1 MDVLIYYVCRNFIF
15 SFFIWHEF
23 CIMLDMNFK
32 LKKMNELNFIKDCN
46 NEDLKILVDYITKD
60 ENGKTRFS
68 ESLTS
73 KEYYKQNYPN
83 NIAAFSDEI
92 IDELLRFGGNT
103 LMNIIRGRG
112 VSYKELLCDVC
123 DKMKVNYNK
132 KSPVEVIENNF
143 LQTILIN
150 SLENMSR
157 DEMKNLIDTMDI
169 RTAGYGKQAM
179 TAAIQAAIL
188 NGGFTPYKM
197 AVIVANAVAKS
208 LLGRGL
214 TLAANAAL
222 VKAMNIFAGPVGWG
236 VSILWTLVDIAGP
249 AYRVTIPAVAQI
261 CYMRRFSQKL
271 LTDKCNTNEN

>member
-1 MDVLIYYVCRNFIF
+1 
-15 SFFIWHEF
+15 
-23 CIMLDMNFK
+23 MN
-32 LKKMNELNFIKDCN
+32 NLNFIRNCS

-60 ENGKTRFS
+60 EKGKTRYT
-68 ESLTS
+68 ECLTS
-73 KEYYKQNYPN
+73 KECYKQNYPD

-92 IDELLRFGGNT
+92 IHELSRFGGNT
-103 LMNIIRGRG
+103 LMNIIRGGG

-132 KSPVEVIENNF
+132 KSSIEVIENNF

-150 SLENMSR
+150 SLEDMSHE
-157 DEMKNLIDTMDI
+157 DMKALIDSMEI
-169 RTAGYGKQAM
+169 RTMGFGKQAM
-179 TAAIQAAIL
+179 VAAIQTAIL

-214 TLAANAAL
+214 ALAANAAL
-222 VKAMNIFAGPVGWG
+222 VKAMNIFAGPIGFAASV
-236 VSILWTLVDIAGP
+236 LWTVVDIAGP

-271 LTDKCNTNEN
+271 LTDKCNTYEN

>member
-1 MDVLIYYVCRNFIF
+1 MIMFNIIVVFCFNV
-15 SFFIWHEF
+15 WHSF
-23 CIMLDMNFK
+23 CIILDKNIKKKYYMN
-32 LKKMNELNFIKDCN
+32 NLNFIRNCS

-60 ENGKTRFS
+60 EKGKTRYT
-68 ESLTS
+68 ECLTS
-73 KEYYKQNYPN
+73 KECYKRNYPD

-92 IDELLRFGGNT
+92 INELSRFGGNT
-103 LMNIIRGRG
+103 LMNIIRGEG
-112 VSYKELLCDVC
+112 VSYKQLLCDVC

-132 KSPVEVIENNF
+132 KSSVEVIENNF

-150 SLENMSR
+150 SLEDMSH
-157 DEMKNLIDTMDI
+157 DDMKALIDSMEI
-169 RTAGYGKQAM
+169 RTMGFGKQAM
-179 TAAIQAAIL
+179 VVAIQAAIL

-214 TLAANAAL
+214 ALAANAAL
-222 VKAMNIFAGPVGWG
+222 VKAMNIFAGPIGFAASV
-236 VSILWTLVDIAGP
+236 LWTVVDIAGP

-271 LTDKCNTNEN
+271 LTDKCNTYEN